1 MAGFSFSLLYLLG
14 TSCWSLRVSVLFL
27 SGWFVFV
34 ARWLCGIFGSSYLGL
49 VAAYACTYEIVVGR
63 RPRSFVY
70 SMSCRT

>member
-1 MAGFSFSLLYLLG
+1 MYL
-14 TSCWSLRVSVLFL
+14 
-27 SGWFVFV
+27 FVFV
-34 ARWLCGIFGSSYLGL
+34 GLVRICCQVVVPYTGSSYLGL